1 MSFKL
6 ADLEEDN
13 ELIGAINAL
22 IQQGGDPA
30 AVVAK
35 CGLLQEK
42 LLQQDRLI
50 AEQLLAMDSDTHLK
64 QEARN
69 EIAEKEKD
77 QIPID
82 EIPIDEILID
92 RTASETVLS
101 KSDTINGTSLLH
113 TASHPIKSDSQLIT
127 GGSSVPEPSEGPIAN
142 GSEVVANLCIEKVQN
157 WILANVLGFTG
168 NVYMI
173 EDAEVDESTN
183 TKTKYSISPHQL
195 VPLVSG
201 RREFPAGSEV
211 IALFPGS
218 TCFYRAKVV
227 LPPSKRKK
235 TLDYLVEFEDDFVD
249 GILVK
254 RNIPSKYVVK
264 PF

>member
-50 AEQLLAMDSDTHLK
+50 EAQLLAMDSDAHLK
-64 QEARN
+64 EETQN
-69 EIAEKEKD
+69 EIVEKD
-77 QIPID
+77 QIPVE
-82 EIPIDEILID
+82 EIPID

-101 KSDTINGTSLLH
+101 KSDTIDGTSLLH
-113 TASHPIKSDSQLIT
+113 TASHPVKSDSQLII
-127 GGSSVPEPSEGPIAN
+127 GGSNVAEPSEGPIAN
-142 GSEVVANLCIEKVQN
+142 GSEVVANLCIDEVQN
-157 WILANVLGFTG
+157 WILANILGYTD
-168 NVYMI
+168 NIYTI

-183 TKTKYSISPHQL
+183 TKTKYSVSPHQL

-218 TCFYRAKVV
+218 TCFYRATVV

-249 GILVK
+249 GVLVK

>member
-13 ELIGAINAL
+13 ELIGAINVL

-30 AVVAK
+30 VVVAK
-35 CGLLQEK
+35 CSLLQEK

-50 AEQLLAMDSDTHLK
+50 EEQLLAMDSDAHLK
-64 QEARN
+64 EEAQN
-69 EIAEKEKD
+69 ELAEKEKD
-77 QIPID
+77 QIPTE
-82 EIPIDEILID
+82 EIPID

-101 KSDTINGTSLLH
+101 KSDTIDGTSLLH
-113 TASHPIKSDSQLIT
+113 TASHPINSDSQLIT
-127 GGSSVPEPSEGPIAN
+127 GSSNVAEPSEGPIAN
-142 GSEVVANLCIEKVQN
+142 GSEVVANLCIDEVQN
-157 WILANVLGFTG
+157 WILANVLGFTD
-168 NVYMI
+168 NIYTI

-183 TKTKYSISPHQL
+183 TKTKYSVSPHQL
-195 VPLVSG
+195 IPLVSG

-218 TCFYRAKVV
+218 TCFYRATVV

-249 GILVK
+249 GVLVK

-264 PF
+264 LF